1 MREDAPL
8 SEWAETA
15 ASDQDAVVEHVP
27 EVVALLDDDDA
38 TVRND
43 AVTVLSRVAKTRSD
57 AVLDA
62 LPALIERLEADD
74 QSVIRHN
81 SALALSRLVENRPE
95 ACRDAIEPLVRG
107 LTDGD
112 GDVREKCG
120 RALDNFGPD
129 AAGDIED
136 ASVRAVEDAADRTGA
151 ETSTERNEATL
162 ALTRLALRYPEEVA
176 THTESLRDRLDDED
190 NVVRYHATLCLNRIA
205 KRQPHL
211 VVEAVEPLADRLDD
225 PDADVRALASEALA
239 SVSEDA
245 PGAVTETSGALADA
259 LTDSNDEVRAH
270 AVGACRA
277 LVAEYPDVV
286 LPAQFELVDLLADA
300 RGETRV
306 DAKKVL
312 HGLADAYP
320 DEIADVLASTRD
332 EDLDTSSVDAVHG
345 EIEAVAE
352 DADGASATD
361 AEPPAGDEVADEA
374 GEKLRE
380 LAAVMETAGAETL
393 ATFDDDMLREFLT
406 LTDSIDAEAVSGVDA
421 GDLAEMRETVRTALD
436 IDGGDGREA
445 SDPATDGE
453 VGAIETGWDEDA
465 RVDPAARPDDGCSYG
480 RDLGEHAREQDDD
493 VWTCHRSPREG
504 GEYCLFHAPVEDTD
518 DEAVRDAFL
527 EAIQRPGRGPKEFVG
542 ARFGDLNLSFDIVDG
557 PDNYPIDL
565 RYATVEGSINCRRA
579 EFGQPLWFEGGR
591 VAGGM
596 NCNVVTFKTW
606 ASFEGTTMEHAWF
619 GKSEF
624 RDGVSF
630 DNATIREEA
639 LFTGATFT
647 DRGDFEGARFGAH
660 AEFSRTVFDSASFEH
675 AHAAGT
681 LDLGHVVC
689 DRSLKMGAIEAE
701 DDIKIRGGRVRNL
714 RLSDADVDG
723 DVSASKL
730 TVEKT
735 IHASDARVGG
745 TLSVSSAEVR
755 QDVLCQDLTA
765 GGVDFDA
772 ASVAK
777 RFSFQRTRVAGDCAF
792 SGVSFGD
799 VTTFQG
805 AEIDGDMDL
814 SLGTFEELLTLREA
828 EVGGSLEASSAS
840 VGEQADFVHL
850 DVGGDCDL
858 SSVTFGG
865 TVMFFE
871 GTIEGGL
878 DISSSRFEGQL
889 SLSMTVEGEFD
900 GDVAR
905 FEDDVNVV
913 DTSVGG
919 PTTFSNAT
927 FGRDALFQLC
937 ELRDACAFDDAEF
950 AEDASFAQTVV
961 EGPASFETIT
971 VGGVA
976 NFDGVNFE
984 SGAAFFGS
992 TFADLTCLGTRTGD
1006 GSVVDMRNCEI
1017 ADGAIALPDD
1027 GDVAYDLANA
1037 ELGAVE
1043 LSDGLGETSDVDLFE
1058 YFRFAN
1064 TSFDGFDFGNYK
1076 QELAEANWQLH
1087 TTVDDAEFV
1096 NPGRQDLI
1104 DALAVEDEL
1113 DEVDDKLDGEL
1124 FDEVDHV
1131 GMLQEQTGLDRA
1143 VIKEI
1148 ADAEDASEMPS
1159 SEALY
1164 EMTGDEEFRET
1175 TTAADLE
1182 NTYLKAKNG
1191 ADQVGDRHVAA
1202 QFFVQEMKYRRA
1214 KNYRFV
1220 RDPDQDPDVRLVS
1233 AGKWFGNY
1241 LLHQSCGYGERLW
1254 RVIYASVVVVVGWSF
1269 MYATLTEGTS
1279 GDAAGLTTE
1288 GLDGLSQL
1296 ATPEGADIMVK
1307 NLYFS
1312 IVTFTTLGYGDIQ
1325 PVGTLSRFLAGLES
1339 FLGALLVALV
1349 VFVLGRRVSW

>member
-1 MREDAPL
+1 MGEDVPL
-8 SEWAETA
+8 TEWAETA
-15 ASDQDAVVEHVP
+15 STDPDAVVDRVP

-38 TVRND
+38 AVRND
-43 AVTVLSRVAKTRSD
+43 AVSVLSRVSKGRPD

-62 LPALIERLEADD
+62 LPALLERLSTDD
-74 QSVIRHN
+74 RRVIRHN
-81 SALALSRLVENRPE
+81 SALAIGRISAARPE

-107 LTDGD
+107 LADDD

-120 RALDNFGPD
+120 TALDNFGPD
-129 AAGDIED
+129 AEGDIRD
-136 ASVRAVEDAADRTGA
+136 AAERAVGDAADRTAA
-151 ETSTERNEATL
+151 ETSAERNEAAVAL
-162 ALTRLALRYPEEVA
+162 ARLATRFPEEVA
-176 THTESLRDRLDDED
+176 AHAESLRPRLDDED
-190 NVVRYHATLCLNRIA
+190 NVVRYHAAMSL
-205 KRQPHL
+205 KRVAARRPAL
-211 VVEAVEPLADRLDD
+211 LSGVVEPLADRLDD
-225 PDADVRALASEALA
+225 PDGDVRELASAALA
-239 SVSEDA
+239 SVAEAD
-245 PGAVTETSGALADA
+245 PDVAVETSDA
-259 LTDSNDEVRAH
+259 LVERLDDDREEVRAH

-277 LVAEYPDVV
+277 LVTAYPDAV
-286 LPAQFELVDLLADA
+286 LPAQFELVELLADA
-300 RGETRV
+300 REETRA
-306 DAKKVL
+306 DARKTL
-312 HGLADAYP
+312 HGLADEYP
-320 DEIADVLASTRD
+320 DEIGDVLASARD
-332 EDLDTSSVDAVHG
+332 GGVDSGSAGAVH
-345 EIEAVAE
+345 EAIETIAE
-352 DADGASATD
+352 DAQVTNPDATD
-361 AEPPAGDEVADEA
+361 PSGDSEVPDEA
-374 GEKLRE
+374 GAKLRE
-380 LAAVMETAGAETL
+380 LATVMETAGAETL
-393 ATFDDDMLREFLT
+393 ATFDDSMLREFLA
-406 LTDSIDAEAVSGVDA
+406 LTESIDPEAVSGVNA
-421 GDLAEMRETVRTALD
+421 GDFAAMRETVRTALD
-436 IDGGDGREA
+436 VDGGDGDGVP
-445 SDPATDGE
+445 DPAT
-453 VGAIETGWDEDA
+453 GAELGGTETGWDEGA
-465 RVDPAARPDDGCSYG
+465 RVDPAARPDDVCSYG

-493 VWTCHRSPREG
+493 VWTCHRSPRDG

-527 EAIQRPGRGPKEFVG
+527 EAVQRPGREAKEFVG

-565 RYATVEGSINCRRA
+565 RYAAVEGSVNCRRA
-579 EFGQPLWFEGGR
+579 EFGQPLWFDGGK
-591 VAGGM
+591 VADGM
-596 NCNVVTFKTW
+596 NCNVATFNTW
-606 ASFEGTTMEHAWF
+606 ASFEGMTAEHAWF

-624 RDGVSF
+624 RDGASF
-630 DNATIREEA
+630 DDATVRAET

-647 DRGDFEGARFGAH
+647 DRGDFEGASFGDH
-660 AEFSRTVFDSASFEH
+660 AEFSRTVFDSASFED
-675 AHAAGT
+675 AHVAGT

-689 DRSLKMGAIEAE
+689 DRSLKMGGIEAE
-701 DDIKIRGGRVRNL
+701 DDVKIRGGRVRNL
-714 RLSDADVDG
+714 RLSNADVAG
-723 DVSASKL
+723 DLSAPKL
-730 TVEKT
+730 AVEKT

-745 TLSVSSAEVR
+745 TLSLSSAEVG
-755 QDVLCQDLTA
+755 QDVLCPDLTA

-799 VTTFQG
+799 VTTLQA
-805 AEIDGDMDL
+805 AEIDGDLAL
-814 SLGTFEELLTLREA
+814 SLGTFEGVLTLREA
-828 EVGGSLEASSAS
+828 EIGGAIEASSAS
-840 VGEQADFVHL
+840 VGEQADFVRL
-850 DVGGDCDL
+850 DVGGDCDF

-878 DISSSRFEGQL
+878 DVSSSRFAGQL
-889 SLSMTVEGEFD
+889 SLSMTIEGGLD
-900 GDVAR
+900 ADIAR
-905 FEDDVNVV
+905 FEDDVSVMR
-913 DTSVGG
+913 TSVGG
-919 PTTFSNAT
+919 PVTVSNAT
-927 FGRDALFQLC
+927 FGRDALFQMC

-971 VGGVA
+971 VGGAA
-976 NFDGVNFE
+976 NFDGVYFE

-1017 ADGAIALPDD
+1017 ANGAVALPDD
-1027 GDVAYDLANA
+1027 GDIAYDLANA

-1043 LSDGLGETSDVDLFE
+1043 LSDGLGGASDVALFE
-1058 YFRFAN
+1058 HFRFAN
-1064 TSFDGFDFGNYK
+1064 TGFDGFDFGNYK
-1076 QELAEANWQLH
+1076 QELAEANWRLH
-1087 TTVDDAEFV
+1087 TTVDNAKFV

-1113 DEVDDKLDGEL
+1113 DEADDELDGEF
-1124 FDEVDHV
+1124 FDDVDHV
-1131 GMLQEQTGLDRA
+1131 EMLREQTGLDRG
-1143 VIKEI
+1143 VIEEI
-1148 ADAEDASEMPS
+1148 SEAETTAEMPT
-1159 SEALY
+1159 SEELY

-1175 TTAADLE
+1175 TTPADLE

-1220 RDPDQDPDVRLVS
+1220 RDSDQDLGVRFVS
-1233 AGKWFGNY
+1233 AGKWLGNY

-1254 RVIYASVVVVVGWSF
+1254 RVVYASAVVVVGWSF

-1288 GLDGLSQL
+1288 GLDSLSQL